1 MNPLA
6 DLIGTIVWT
15 LAEFYHT
22 FGVFGIILLV
32 ISLPLGIWSLVKIAR
47 KMAR

>member
-6 DLIGTIVWT
+6 DLLWTIVWT

-22 FGVFGIILLV
+22 FGLFGLILLV
-32 ISLPLGIWSLVKIAR
+32 ISLSLGIRSLVKIVRKIAR
-47 KMAR
+47 

>member
-1 MNPLA
+1 MDVLLYLPLTV
-6 DLIGTIVWT
+6 LWS

-22 FGVFGIILLV
+22 FGLFGLILLV
-32 ISLPLGIWSLVKIAR
+32 ISLSLGIRTSVKIAR